1 MTAVVVRATPES
13 VPQLVASA
21 TSLFA
26 EDGGQRDPWMDVTWP
41 RREGPGYYTD
51 LVRGN
56 DSLCLLA
63 YPAADSTT
71 AIGHL
76 TGRIRQADP
85 LRPAAVVGVL
95 ESMRVDASH
104 RGVGVGTALAE
115 EFFAWARQSG
125 ANQVSVTAYSANES
139 AVSFYRGL
147 GFTPFELTL
156 HAPIGRSPDQPR

>member
-1 MTAVVVRATPES
+1 MIVVRATSED

-26 EDGGQRDPWMDVTWP
+26 EDGGQRGPCLDITWP
-41 RREGPGYYTD
+41 RREGPGYYAD
-51 LVRGN
+51 LVLGN

-63 YPAADSTT
+63 FPTPDSTT

-76 TGRIRQADP
+76 TGRIRRADP
-85 LRPAAVVGVL
+85 LRPGVVVGVL
-95 ESMRVDASH
+95 ESMRVDAAH
-104 RGVGVGTALAE
+104 RRSGVGTALAE
-115 EFFAWARQSG
+115 EFFAWARESG

-156 HAPIGRSPDQPR
+156 HAPISANQPR